1 MSPLQLFTMAQDNE
15 SKERISELEHE
26 LAVKEAELHRYRLE
40 LSKANSVLEK
50 MIGQVSQEIKLA
62 LTMQKFLSPT
72 ELPHVHGFDFSTKFL
87 PGTRSG
93 GDYFDIFEHEDKL
106 KFGIL
111 ISSASGYSLSSL
123 LLSMIIKMSSQME
136 ARRGL
141 EPHKLVAQLATE
153 VVPSI
158 QNDDRAS
165 VFYGVIDRRNYEMQY
180 CSIGSI
186 DGFLQVYGQDS
197 LVELLPTGP
206 SLGKE
211 FNTEPQKN
219 TVQLNPRD
227 RLILATEGLKTT
239 QNSLGV
245 AWGGHNLAEAI
256 ARAPKQGAHELR
268 NEILFANEKYSGKAD
283 PARDQTLLVTEVK
296 DRVIKLA
303 KN

>member
-1 MSPLQLFTMAQDNE
+1 MANE
-15 SKERISELEHE
+15 NDLKERISELEHE

-40 LSKANSVLEK
+40 LSKANTALEK
-50 MIGQVSQEIKLA
+50 MISQVSQELKLA
-62 LTMQKFLSPT
+62 QTLQKFLSPT
-72 ELPHVHGFDFSTKFL
+72 ELPNVQGFEFSTKFL

-111 ISSASGYSLSSL
+111 ISSASGYSLSSM
-123 LLSMIIKMSSQME
+123 LLSVIIKISSQME

-141 EPHKLVAQLATE
+141 EAHKVVALLAKE

-158 QNDDRAS
+158 QNDDKAS
-165 VFYGVIDRRNYEMQY
+165 VFYGVVDRRSYEMQY
-180 CSIGSI
+180 CSVGTI

-206 SLGKE
+206 SLGKDY
-211 FNTEPQKN
+211 NTEPQSR
-219 TVQLNPRD
+219 TIQLNPRD
-227 RLILATEGLKTT
+227 RVVLTTEGVKNS

-245 AWGGHNLAEAI
+245 NWGGHGLSEAI
-256 ARAPKQGAHELR
+256 SRAAKQGVHELR
-268 NEILFANEKYSGKAD
+268 NEILFANEKYSGKSD
-283 PARDQTLLVTEVK
+283 PVRDQTVIVTEVK

>member
-1 MSPLQLFTMAQDNE
+1 MANE
-15 SKERISELEHE
+15 NDLKERISELEHE
-26 LAVKEAELHRYRLE
+26 LAVKDAELHRYRLE
-40 LSKANSVLEK
+40 LTKANHALEK
-50 MIGQVSQEIKLA
+50 MINQVSQELKLA
-62 LTMQKFLSPT
+62 QTLQKFLSPT
-72 ELPHVHGFDFSTKFL
+72 QLPNVQGFEFSTKFL

-111 ISSASGYSLSSL
+111 ISSASGYSLSSM
-123 LLSMIIKMSSQME
+123 LLSVIIKISSQME

-141 EPHKLVAQLATE
+141 EAHKVVSLLAKE

-158 QNDDRAS
+158 QNDDKAS
-165 VFYGVIDRRNYEMQY
+165 IFYGVVDRRSYEMQY
-180 CSIGSI
+180 CSVGVI

-206 SLGKE
+206 SLGKDY
-211 FNTEPQKN
+211 NTEPQSR
-219 TVQLNPRD
+219 TIQLNPRD
-227 RLILATEGLKTT
+227 RVVLATEGLKMS

-245 AWGGHNLAEAI
+245 NWGGHGLSEAI
-256 ARAPKQGAHELR
+256 SRAAKQGVHELR
-268 NEILFANEKYSGKAD
+268 NEILYANEKYSGKTD
-283 PARDQTLLVTEVK
+283 PVRDQTVIVTEVK